1 MDIELENAESAENIV
16 FNERQML
23 CGGVSLAKVRGVW
36 QQVFHLPMIDGNP
49 NWGEKIKR
57 KMFRLP

>member
-1 MDIELENAESAENIV
+1 
-16 FNERQML
+16 ML